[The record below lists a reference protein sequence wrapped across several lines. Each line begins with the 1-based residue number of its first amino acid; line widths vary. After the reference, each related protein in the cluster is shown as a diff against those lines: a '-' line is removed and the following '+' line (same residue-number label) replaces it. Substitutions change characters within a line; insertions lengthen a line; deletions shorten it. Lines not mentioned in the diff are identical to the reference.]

1 MGLRPVADLAAAK
14 ATIDI
19 MAARD
24 ALVGKLKPEE
34 IFTLQPLAELE
45 KSGFIKQLDA
55 AH

>member
-1 MGLRPVADLAAAK
+1 MSAAK

-24 ALVGKLKPEE
+24 PLVGKLKPEE

-45 KSGFIKQLDA
+45 KSGFIKQLEA